1 MLFRTLRSALFLVFA
16 CMVCGGFAVNLFAQ
30 TPLWLRYPAISPDG
44 KTIAFSYKGD
54 LYSVPASGGAARQL
68 TQHEAYDAMPVWS
81 PDSKTIAFASDRH
94 GNFDVFLLPAE
105 GGVAKRLTV
114 FSRSETPT
122 GFTPDGKNVVYVA
135 NRQDKPTNS
144 QFPSGVLT
152 ELYSVSVN
160 GGQPKQILT
169 TPAQDAHW
177 DKSGTRLLYHDRKG
191 YEDELRK
198 HQTSSVAR
206 DVWMYDA
213 KAGTHTKLTTS
224 VAEDRSPVW
233 SPDETEVYYLSEQS
247 GSFNV
252 WKFPVANPSQTTQV
266 TTHSKHPVRALSI
279 AADGTLCYAFDGEIY
294 VKSPAEK
301 ESRKVAV
308 SVVGDAK
315 ENEVKYQ
322 QLTTGA
328 SEFAVSP
335 NGKEIAVVLRGEIF
349 VSSVDYG
356 ITKRI
361 TNTPEQERSV
371 SFSPDGRT
379 LLYAAERG
387 SSWNVYQTTIVKSKD
402 DEPYFYK
409 STLLKEEPLV
419 STPAEEF
426 QPKYSPDGKEV
437 AYLEERTVLKV
448 INLQSKQ
455 TRQILDSTKN
465 YSYADGDQYFAW
477 SPDSKYFLVQF
488 LDKGRWRGEVGLID
502 AQGKGPVKNLTHSG
516 YDDGGAEWIMD
527 GKAMLWQTDRYG
539 FKGHGSWAAE
549 SDVYAMFFTQDA
561 FDRFRLTKEEY
572 EATKAKDGKKD
583 EKKDDKK
590 DDKSGDKKDEK
601 KEDKPTVKPVVIE
614 SDGLEDRT
622 ARLTMHSSRLADAVM
637 SPDGE
642 RLYYLARF
650 EQGFDLWATRPR
662 DKETKLLAKLNAQ
675 QGAVKLV
682 QSNDGKSLFVL
693 ANGMIMKVDTGS
705 GATKPVAFRAEMNL
719 NANAERAYFFD
730 HAWRQTLKKFY
741 DPQMHKVDWAFYRKE
756 YAKFLP
762 HVANGYD
769 FADLLGE
776 MLGELNASH
785 TGGRYRPRP
794 NPERDDETASLGA
807 LYDDTFAGDG
817 IKIAEVLEKSPL
829 AKASSDVKPGV
840 IIEKID
846 GETITPAQ
854 DFAALLNRKV
864 DKPTV
869 LALFDP
875 ASKKRWEETVKP
887 TSLQMEN
894 AMLYDRWVKSRREL
908 VDKLS
913 KGRVGYVHVQGMNDP
928 SYRVAYSDL
937 FGRHNDK
944 DAIIIDTRFNGG
956 GNLTEILTTT
966 LSGKRFTKQAPR
978 GMVIGTEPEE
988 RWDKKSAI
996 VMGEGNYSD
1005 AHCFPCAYKALGIGE
1020 TIGMPVAGTC
1030 TAVWWETLMDGV
1042 TIFGIPEVGIIS
1054 TLDPTRYLENRQL
1067 EPDHLIMN
1075 DPVSSAKGQDLQI
1088 EKAVEV
1094 LLKQK

>member
-1 MLFRTLRSALFLVFA
+1 MLLWTRSRQKPSALVLLMLLFGGLIA
-16 CMVCGGFAVNLFAQ
+16 SIASPPMVAQ

-54 LYSVPASGGAARQL
+54 LYTVPASGGAARQL

-81 PDSKTIAFASDRH
+81 PDGKTLAFASDRH
-94 GNFDVFLLPAE
+94 GNFDIFLISAE
-105 GGVAKRLTV
+105 GGAAKRLTV
-114 FSRSETPT
+114 FSRAEMPT
-122 GFTPDGKNVVYVA
+122 GFTPDGKNVVFAA

-144 QFPSGVLT
+144 QFPTGVLT

-198 HQTSSVAR
+198 HHTSSFAR
-206 DVWMYDA
+206 DLWLYDA
-213 KAGTHTKLTTS
+213 KAGTHTKLTNF
-224 VAEDRSPVW
+224 AGEDRNPVW
-233 SPDETEVYYLSEQS
+233 SPDEIEVYYLSEQS

-252 WKFPVANPSQTTQV
+252 WKFPLANPSQTTQV
-266 TTHSKHPVRALSI
+266 TAHSKHPARSLTI
-279 AADGTLCYAFDGEIY
+279 ASDGTLCYTFDGEIY
-294 VKSPAEK
+294 VKAPGEK
-301 ESRKVAV
+301 DSRKVAV
-308 SVVGDAK
+308 SIIGDAK

-335 NGKEIAVVLRGEIF
+335 NGKEVALIIRGEVF
-349 VSSVDYG
+349 VTSVDYG

-361 TNTPEQERSV
+361 TNTPEQERNV

-379 LLYAAERG
+379 LIYAGERNN
-387 SSWNVYQTTIVKSKD
+387 SWNIYQTTIQKSKE

-419 STPAEEF
+419 STTAEEF

-448 INLQSKQ
+448 INLQTKQ

-465 YSYADGDQYFAW
+465 YSYADGDQSFAW
-477 SPDSKYFLVQF
+477 SPDGKYFLVKF
-488 LDKGRWRGEVGLID
+488 LDKGRWRGEIGVIE
-502 AQGKGPVKNLTHSG
+502 ASGKGTIRNLTQSG
-516 YDDGGAEWIMD
+516 YDDDNADWIMD
-527 GKAMLWQTDRYG
+527 GKAMMWQTDRYG

-549 SDVYAMFFTQDA
+549 ADAYAMFFTQDA

-572 EATKAKDGKKD
+572 EALKARDGKKE

-590 DDKSGDKKDEK
+590 DEKKDEK
-601 KEDKPTVKPVVIE
+601 SSVKPVTIE
-614 SDGLEDRT
+614 FDGLEDRT
-622 ARLTMHSSRLADAVM
+622 ARLTMHSSRLGETVM

-662 DKETKLLAKLNAQ
+662 DRETKLLAKLNAQ
-675 QGAVKLV
+675 QGAVRLQ
-682 QSNDGKSLFVL
+682 QSADGKSLFVL
-693 ANGMIMKVDTGS
+693 ANGTVMKVDTGS
-705 GATKPVAFRAEMNL
+705 GQTKPVAFRAEMNL
-719 NANAERAYFFD
+719 NANAERAYFFE

-741 DPQMHKVDWAFYRKE
+741 DPQMHGLEWSFYRKE

-762 HVANGYD
+762 HVSNGYD
-769 FADLLGE
+769 FADVLGE

-785 TGGRYRPRP
+785 TGGRFRPRP

-807 LYDDTFAGDG
+807 FYDDSYSGDG
-817 IKIAEVLEKSPL
+817 IKIAEILDKSPL
-829 AKASSDVKPGV
+829 AKASSEVKPGV

-854 DFAALLNRKV
+854 DFAILLNRKL

-869 LALFDP
+869 LSLFEP
-875 ASKKRWEETVKP
+875 TAKKRWEETVKP
-887 TSLQMEN
+887 ISLQAEN
-894 AMLYDRWVKSRREL
+894 GLLYERWVKSRRDL

-913 KGRVGYVHVQGMNDP
+913 KGRIGYIHVQGMNDP
-928 SYRVAYSDL
+928 SYRVTYSEL

-956 GNLTEILTTT
+956 GNLAEVLTTM
-966 LSGKRFTKQAPR
+966 LSGKRLTKSTPR
-978 GMVIGTEPEE
+978 GQLVSTEPEE
-988 RWDKKSAI
+988 RWDKRSI
-996 VMGEGNYSD
+996 VVMGEGNYSD
-1005 AHCFPCAYKALGIGE
+1005 AHCFPCAYKAAGVGE
-1020 TIGMPVAGTC
+1020 TVGMPVPGTC
-1030 TAVWWETLMDGV
+1030 TSVWWETLMDGV

-1054 TLDPTRYLENRQL
+1054 ALDPSRYMENNQL
-1067 EPDHLIMN
+1067 EPDHRVMN